1 MKIKKIINQIKKENI
16 DIDKYINLRDEIN
29 NDFIYYSLFEHV
41 YEKSHNIKEYNR
53 ESTGAIYTPK
63 EIVELMINKS
73 LNKLECNLWDSKI
86 LEPSSGSGNFIEILF
101 EKLLFKIKEK
111 NPEKNEAEIKNHIAD
126 NIIYLSEFNPYALVT
141 SIFRIY
147 DLYGVILKNTYL
159 GNSLLFNYVNL
170 INIESDNYYQLDK
183 VTLNLFNDLKTN
195 LENIENVIIKK
206 EPIVSNNFDLVI
218 GNPPYGNL
226 LNKKF
231 KSYINDKYSNIAL
244 NFFDMGSELL
254 KEKGVLC
261 YIAPHSFTRANGNS
275 KWRKQIFDTKYLNEL
290 IDCGNPFYD
299 ITLETVIYLLKKDN
313 NKKVKLSSLKDQ
325 QYKYTVDYKKLFKK
339 NSYRFIIYYD
349 DKYEEIQNL
358 PNLIYPFNGK
368 RGHDLSKNDLEETKT
383 KNNLWFILGKNISK
397 KGLINI
403 NNYDKYINLNNVKE
417 NKIINQERLAIT
429 QFGTNL
435 KAAIL
440 NENCYPSGGVVLIS
454 HDNLTIKEAKDY
466 LNSEHIN
473 YYLKRYI
480 LNNADLTVH
489 LDGVYLKEIPYK
501 IGRNEIQ

>member
-1 MKIKKIINQIKKENI
+1 MKIKKIINLIKKENI
-16 DIDKYINLRDEIN
+16 NIDKYIDLREEIN
-29 NDFIYYSLFEHV
+29 DDFIYYSLFEHV

-73 LNKLECNLWDSKI
+73 IKKLECNLWDSKI
-86 LEPSSGSGNFIEILF
+86 LEPSSGSGNFVQLLF
-101 EKLLFKIKEK
+101 EKLLK
-111 NPEKNEAEIKNHIAD
+111 EIKNKYPQKTELEIKKYIAD
-126 NIIYLSEFNPYALVT
+126 NIIYISELNPYALIT
-141 SIFRIY
+141 TIYRIY

-159 GNSLLFNYVNL
+159 GNSLLFNYLKL
-170 INIESDNYYQLDK
+170 INIENNSYYQLEK
-183 VTLNLFNDLKTN
+183 ITVNLFNDLKNN
-195 LENIENVIIKK
+195 LENIKEVITKK
-206 EPIVSNNFDLVI
+206 EPCNFTQFDLVI

-226 LNKKF
+226 LDKKF
-231 KSYINDKYSNIAL
+231 KSHIHDNYSNIAL
-244 NFFDMGSELL
+244 NFFDTGSKLL

-261 YIAPHSFTRANGNS
+261 YIAPHSFTRSNSNS
-275 KWRKQIFDTKYLNEL
+275 KWRKEIFEKKYLNEL

-299 ITLETVIYLLKKDN
+299 ITLETVIYIFKKDN
-313 NKKVKLSSLKDQ
+313 NKKVKLSSLKDKSF
-325 QYKYTVDYKKLFKK
+325 QYLADYEKVFKK
-339 NSYRFIIYYD
+339 DSYRFILYYD
-349 DKYEEIQNL
+349 KNYEKIQNL
-358 PNLIYPFNGK
+358 SNLTYPFNGK
-368 RGHDLSKNDLEETKT
+368 RGHDLSKKELEETKA

-397 KGLINI
+397 NGLINI
-403 NNYDKYINLNNVKE
+403 NNYDKYINLNNIKE
-417 NKIINQERLAIT
+417 NKIINQETLAIT

-440 NENCYPSGGVVLIS
+440 NEDCYPSGGVVLIS

-501 IGRNEIQ
+501 IEENYK